1 MLFEGR
7 ASNWALTKLEI
18 ENLGMEVKFPAR
30 DDHGHDGDH
39 DHDELMMMMVMK
51 MIRILALA

>member
-30 DDHGHDGDH
+30 DDHDH
-39 DHDELMMMMVMK
+39 DVLMMMMEM
-51 MIRILALA
+51 MRILALA

>member
-30 DDHGHDGDH
+30 DDHGHD
-39 DHDELMMMMVMK
+39 ELMMMMK
-51 MIRILALA
+51 MMRILALA

>member
-30 DDHGHDGDH
+30 DDHDHDGDR
-39 DHDELMMMMVMK
+39 DHDVLMMMMEM
-51 MIRILALA
+51 MRILALA

>member
-18 ENLGMEVKFPAR
+18 ENLGIEVT
-30 DDHGHDGDH
+30 
-39 DHDELMMMMVMK
+39 MVIISFNTVNIISLLPIK
-51 MIRILALA
+51 NAQTCI

>member
-30 DDHGHDGDH
+30 DDHGHDH

-51 MIRILALA
+51 MMRILALA

>member
-30 DDHGHDGDH
+30 DDHGHD
-39 DHDELMMMMVMK
+39 ELMMMMVMK
-51 MIRILALA
+51 MMRILALA

>member
-39 DHDELMMMMVMK
+39 DHDELMMTMVM
-51 MIRILALA
+51 MRILALA

>member
-30 DDHGHDGDH
+30 DDHGHYGGRDH
-39 DHDELMMMMVMK
+39 DVLMMMMEM
-51 MIRILALA
+51 MRILALA